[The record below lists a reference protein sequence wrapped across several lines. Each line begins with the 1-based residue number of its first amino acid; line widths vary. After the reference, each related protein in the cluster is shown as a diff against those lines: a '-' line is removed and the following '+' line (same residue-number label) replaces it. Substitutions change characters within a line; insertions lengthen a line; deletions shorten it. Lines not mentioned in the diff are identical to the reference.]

1 MDDENDRPQYAL
13 PLTSPSAFKKTRTTT
28 TAFHS
33 PKVPIVR
40 TTLPSEDL
48 AEQRNAIPRIPEI
61 IKPTPDALAITE
73 KRHKIPSGITQPK
86 HPRQKTH
93 NIVASALK
101 TRKFHLVSNSSSI
114 SSQFS
119 NPKTLAQKHRKNRRK
134 DLAVF
139 VERIEKARKANAKTT
154 GGPNSNGLQNTT
166 VGKEDISQQVAKPRK
181 LPNATAAERKWR
193 TDNWAKCPPKPDDE
207 VDDGNVD
214 RRTAESINELSSR
227 WDYSTKLAE
236 QLQEVALEEMRASEE
251 RGKGGGTLKVKPKPP
266 KPRRSRTEEV
276 VEDGGVDD
284 DDDVM
289 TDTVNLDDDDDEG
302 EYVLDTYIR
311 SSAADITTDP
321 PAESEPHSVD
331 SIDIDHSNV
340 GILVIENEEEEAL
353 WEAFAEDQE
362 ESDTEWNSEEE
373 DENGNCFEID
383 SRERDTLIKSLT
395 TVN

>member
-13 PLTSPSAFKKTRTTT
+13 PLTSPSAIKETQTTT

-33 PKVPIVR
+33 PKVLIVR

-48 AEQRNAIPRIPEI
+48 ENQKNAIPRIPEI
-61 IKPTPDALAITE
+61 KKPTPDALAITE
-73 KRHKIPSGITQPK
+73 KRHKIPSGIAQPK

-101 TRKFHLVSNSSSI
+101 ARKFHLVSNPSSI

-119 NPKTLAQKHRKNRRK
+119 NPKTLAQKHRKSRRK

-154 GGPNSNGLQNTT
+154 GGPNSNGLQNITT
-166 VGKEDISQQVAKPRK
+166 VEKEDISQPVAKPRK

-193 TDNWAKCPPKPDDE
+193 TDNWANRAPKPDDG
-207 VDDGNVD
+207 VDDGNGD
-214 RRTAESINELSSR
+214 RRTAESINEPSSR

-251 RGKGGGTLKVKPKPP
+251 RGKGINGGGGGKLKVKPKPP
-266 KPRRSRTEEV
+266 KPRRSKTEEV
-276 VEDGGVDD
+276 VEDGGADDD

-289 TDTVNLDDDDDEG
+289 TDTINLDDDDEG

-311 SSAADITTDP
+311 SSAAEPFDIIAE
-321 PAESEPHSVD
+321 PAASNHDSVD

-373 DENGNCFEID
+373 DENGNLFE
-383 SRERDTLIKSLT
+383 T
-395 TVN
+395 